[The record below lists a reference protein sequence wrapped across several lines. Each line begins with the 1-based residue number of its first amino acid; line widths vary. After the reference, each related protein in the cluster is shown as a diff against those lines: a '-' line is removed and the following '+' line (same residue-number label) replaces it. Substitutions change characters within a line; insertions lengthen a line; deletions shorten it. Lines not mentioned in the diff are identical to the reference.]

1 MGFMRPEPVV
11 SAIFDAAERATDAV
25 EDLRRHGFDDQHLRS
40 VELRPGRYLL
50 EDELTPDTGYHLRVE
65 LVMGALI
72 GGVIGAGLVWFALRP
87 DVAPL
92 ALLVGVLFGIL
103 FGTLLAGVF
112 AAVREVPMDDD
123 EDRWLDVRP
132 GEAEV
137 LVEVQV
143 PGPITVHT
151 VRQILAG
158 HGARGFL
165 SAHPV

>member
-1 MGFMRPEPVV
+1 MGFIRPEPVV
-11 SAIFDAAERATDAV
+11 SAVFDATDSATEAV
-25 EDLRRHGFDDQHLRS
+25 KELRRHGFDDQHLRT

-65 LVMGALI
+65 LVAGALI
-72 GGVIGAGLVWFALRP
+72 GGVVGAGLVWFALRP
-87 DVAPL
+87 DVAPS
-92 ALLVGVLFGIL
+92 ALLVGVLFGVL
-103 FGTLLAGVF
+103 LGVLLAGLF

-132 GEAEV
+132 GDVEV
-137 LVEVQV
+137 LVEVHV